1 MIFVHMKEKAT
12 INKLMQYCIGQ
23 YHTPKKCRSCVND
36 RQCSASENCY
46 KICIYKVHRIANKS
60 LHYNCPNM
68 LFCYIMKHFYRYA
81 SEIESIF
88 ERFFYMCHSHIRVAS
103 IGCGPASEFYGITD
117 FLENNTKCKL
127 TFDYT
132 GLDIDD
138 FWQPIWDYTQENFK
152 NAQFIKSDFFEYYNE
167 HELPEVVVV
176 NYMLS
181 DMAKYNPDGINDF
194 LDNLVDFL
202 NAMPYGVII
211 INDINYEKD
220 TTETAYGCLHYLHE
234 KIKSL
239 PDIEIHSG
247 SFTKLPISQKY
258 FGKRIVNDSIRTKM
272 IDIPFD
278 IQPFNKCNSIQYIII
293 KHQSEEL

>member
-1 MIFVHMKEKAT
+1 MKEKAR
-12 INKLMQYCIGQ
+12 INKLMQYCIKQ
-23 YHTPKKCRSCVND
+23 YYAPKKCRSCVND
-36 RQCSASENCY
+36 KQCIASENCY
-46 KICIYKVHRIANKS
+46 KVCIYKVHRIANKS

-88 ERFFYMCHSHIRVAS
+88 ERFFNKCHSHVRVAS

-117 FLENNTKCKL
+117 FLENNPDCEL

-138 FWQPIWDYTQENFK
+138 FWQPIWDYTQDNFD
-152 NAQFIKSDFFEYYNE
+152 NAKFINSDFFEYYEE
-167 HELPEVVVV
+167 HELPEVIIV

-181 DMAKYNPDGINDF
+181 DMAKYNPDGIKQF
-194 LDNLVDFL
+194 LDNLIGVL

-220 TTETAYGCLHYLHE
+220 TVETAYGCLHYLHK
-234 KIKSL
+234 KIKTL
-239 PDIEIHSG
+239 PNIKIHAG

-258 FGKRIVNDSIRTKM
+258 FGKRIDNDSIRAKM

-278 IQPFNKCNSIQYIII
+278 IQPFSRCNSIQYIIM
-293 KHQSEEL
+293 KHKSKEL